1 MFFGKLNYPAHL
13 MQILIILPI
22 LIGTFIALY
31 KTGRGV
37 IEDAIS
43 LFGAEKKTKIIDL
56 AGYREARIN
65 KNLNRRVKVNV

>member
-37 IEDAIS
+37 IEDAIY
-43 LFGAEKKTKIIDL
+43 LFGVKKTKVIDL
-56 AGYREARIN
+56 AVYRKARIN
-65 KNLNRRVKVNV
+65 KNLNRRVKANV